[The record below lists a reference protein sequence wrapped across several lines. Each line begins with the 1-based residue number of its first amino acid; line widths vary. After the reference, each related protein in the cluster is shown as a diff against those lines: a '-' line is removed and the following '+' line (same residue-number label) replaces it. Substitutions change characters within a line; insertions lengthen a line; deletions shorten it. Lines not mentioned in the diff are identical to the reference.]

1 MGCTF
6 ELRFFSY
13 EILIIDSQERR
24 RLKIDMMIAIT
35 FLDPVLSNN
44 CFILTYFFK
53 VESTL
58 DKVLFFYEILIRL
71 ILIFYTFLY

>member
-35 FLDPVLSNN
+35 FLDPVLSKN
-44 CFILTYFFK
+44 CFIYYLLFYFN
-53 VESTL
+53 
-58 DKVLFFYEILIRL
+58 LFFQSRVDLGQSF
-71 ILIFYTFLY
+71 IFL